1 MPRLLIE
8 SQFSDNLEL
17 DAAGARAMGEINGE
31 IGVDWLYSFLSA
43 DRKKTYCLYERADAE
58 GVRQAA
64 RRNNLPADALI
75 GVADT
80 IRPEVFLA

>member
-8 SQFSDNLEL
+8 SQFSVNLEP

-43 DRKKTYCLYERADAE
+43 DRKKTYCLYERDDAE

-64 RRNNLPADALI
+64 RRNNLPADALVE
-75 GVADT
+75 VADT
-80 IRPEVFLA
+80 IRPELFLA